1 MALPKVKQVYYDDV
15 RVWDDL
21 PAMSR
26 GPLGFT
32 DLVVAASADR
42 DYYPGHHDPEFARAQ
57 GAPDVFINTHFTLG
71 LLHRVVE
78 GWMGPEGFVR
88 KMRFRMV
95 AMNMPGDT
103 VVGKGKVTRK
113 YQQDGDNL
121 VDIDVWL
128 ENQRG
133 VTTPAVFTVSL
144 PVRKKRR
151 SAKRR

>member
-1 MALPKVKQVYYDDV
+1 MALPKVKQVYFNDV

-21 PAMSR
+21 PPISR

-32 DLVVAASADR
+32 DLVLAASAVR
-42 DYYPGHHDPEFARAQ
+42 DYYPGHHDPEFAREQ

-88 KMRFRMV
+88 RMRFRMV

-113 YQQDGDNL
+113 YQQDGENL

-144 PVRKKRR
+144 PVKKKPRSTKRR
-151 SAKRR
+151 